1 MSFWELLG
9 DLEIYRQENSVKI
22 RLITVNRKKEI
33 IKNVNKLLQIEFL
46 FAIIQL
52 LRYRQD
58 FTSYSRE

>member
-33 IKNVNKLLQIEFL
+33 IKNVKKLLQIEFL